1 MNKIAY
7 VSVSFLLLFAGC
19 SSKQYYEPKDTVSL
33 EQKTKNLAS
42 PIINLNNDGASLEDN
57 SFISKK
63 GIFKGLQEGYRFL
76 NYSEDTLIA
85 TDNNGSLSIKDPLTE
100 NSFQFDK
107 NIISA
112 SKKDALLAFGSI
124 DNSIT
129 LYDMQT
135 QKTLFKEY
143 LKHSSLNNVKIA
155 NPIFLD
161 NIVLFPTLDGKV
173 VIVDLN
179 KKVIVKTI
187 NIDPKSDIN
196 NIIFLQEIDN
206 SLIAAS
212 SKKLFTFVDGKANI
226 KDLDILQIIIKDE
239 FIYVATLDGQVI
251 KYNISLQQIASQ
263 KFKFAKINALAY
275 GKYLYALESQ
285 DYLIEISDDFKN
297 VKIYDFS
304 FDEEEKIF
312 AIENKLYFEDEY
324 IELK

>member
-7 VSVSFLLLFAGC
+7 LSISFILLFAGC
-19 SSKQYYEPKDTVSL
+19 SSKQYYEPEDTQSFQQKSL
-33 EQKTKNLAS
+33 NLEAS
-42 PIINLNNDGASLEDN
+42 IINLNNDGASLKDN

-63 GIFKGLQEGYRFL
+63 GILKGLKEGYRFL
-76 NYSEDTLIA
+76 NYVDDTLVA
-85 TDNNGSLSIKDPLTE
+85 TDNNGSLYLKNTLTE
-100 NSFQFDK
+100 NTFQFDK

-112 SKKDALLAFGSI
+112 STKNTLVAFGSI

-129 LYDMQT
+129 LYDTQT
-135 QKTLFKEY
+135 KETLFKEY
-143 LKHSSLNNVKIA
+143 LKQSALNNVKIA
-155 NPIFLD
+155 NPLFLD

-179 KKVIVKTI
+179 KKVIAKTI

>member
-19 SSKQYYEPKDTVSL
+19 SSKQYYEPKDTVSF
-33 EQKTKNLAS
+33 EQKTKHLAS

-112 SKKDALLAFGSI
+112 SKKDTLLAFGSI

>member
-196 NIIFLQEIDN
+196 NIIFLKEVN
-206 SLIAAS
+206 NTLIAATS
-212 SKKLFTFVDGKANI
+212 NKLFTFVNGKV
-226 KDLDILQIIIKDE
+226 KLQDLDVQSIIVKKNN
-239 FIYVATLDGQVI
+239 IYVATLDGQVI
-251 KYNISLQQIASQ
+251 KYDFSLQKIASK
-263 KFKFAKINALAY
+263 KFKFAKINALAF
-275 GKYLYALESQ
+275 GSSLYALESQ
-285 DYLIEISDDFKN
+285 GFLIRISEDFNDSK
-297 VKIYDFS
+297 VFDFS
-304 FDEEEKIF
+304 FDNEEKVIG
-312 AIENKLYFEDEY
+312 IDNKIYFNDEY
-324 IELK
+324 TILK